1 MRGFLAGS
9 PLRDAQKAL
18 HEVVYVELPSTGSST
33 SKGEAIG
40 AVESVKASV
49 DIYSPLTGE
58 IVEVNSEL
66 EEKPELINEDPY
78 GKGWLVLIKPS
89 NLSEELKE
97 LMTSEQYAEF
107 LKEEIK
113 KEGE

>member
-1 MRGFLAGS
+1 
-9 PLRDAQKAL
+9 
-18 HEVVYVELPSTGSST
+18 V
-33 SKGEAIG
+33 G

-58 IVEVNSEL
+58 VEEVNKEL
-66 EEKPELINEDPY
+66 EDKPELINEDPY

-89 NLSEELKE
+89 KLSEELKE
-97 LMTSEQYAEF
+97 LMTAEQYAEF

-113 KEGE
+113 KEEGE

>member
-1 MRGFLAGS
+1 M
-9 PLRDAQKAL
+9 
-18 HEVVYVELPSTGSST
+18 
-33 SKGEAIG
+33 
-40 AVESVKASV
+40 
-49 DIYSPLTGE
+49 
-58 IVEVNSEL
+58 EVNSEL

-97 LMTSEQYAEF
+97 LMTAEQYAEF